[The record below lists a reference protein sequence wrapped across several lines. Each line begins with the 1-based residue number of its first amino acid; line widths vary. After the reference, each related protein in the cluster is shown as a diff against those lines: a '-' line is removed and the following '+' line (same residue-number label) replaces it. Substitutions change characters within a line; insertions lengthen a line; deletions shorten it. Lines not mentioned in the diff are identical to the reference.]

1 MPHNRLI
8 GVALFIIVALL
19 ILGIIRLRRRQRQ
32 KSDKSN
38 PILRRARE
46 HLQAVRG
53 APFQAKPL
61 ANRLEKAAYQTAVDI
76 VQKRRRNEQVLLQVS
91 LGEILQSK
99 DRRAY
104 WAVNSKR
111 VDLLVIDHELR
122 PLAVIEIDGSGHGLS
137 RDIARINDKI
147 KDIVLAAAGIPLI
160 RIPAPDDNLG
170 TIRILVQQQLTA
182 CLKRLA

>member
-32 KSDKSN
+32 KSDKNN
-38 PILRRARE
+38 PILQRARE

-61 ANRLEKAAYQTAVDI
+61 ANRLEKAAYQTAVNI

-91 LGEILQSK
+91 LGESK

-122 PLAVIEIDGSGHGLS
+122 PLVVIEIDGSGHGLS

-170 TIRILVQQQLTA
+170 TIRTLVQQQLTA

>member
-1 MPHNRLI
+1 M
-8 GVALFIIVALL
+8 
-19 ILGIIRLRRRQRQ
+19 
-32 KSDKSN
+32 
-38 PILRRARE
+38 
-46 HLQAVRG
+46 
-53 APFQAKPL
+53 
-61 ANRLEKAAYQTAVDI
+61 
-76 VQKRRRNEQVLLQVS
+76 
-91 LGEILQSK
+91 
-99 DRRAY
+99 
-104 WAVNSKR
+104 NSKR

-170 TIRILVQQQLTA
+170 TIRTLVQQQLTA

>member
-1 MPHNRLI
+1 M
-8 GVALFIIVALL
+8 
-19 ILGIIRLRRRQRQ
+19 
-32 KSDKSN
+32 
-38 PILRRARE
+38 
-46 HLQAVRG
+46 
-53 APFQAKPL
+53 
-61 ANRLEKAAYQTAVDI
+61 
-76 VQKRRRNEQVLLQVS
+76 QKRRRNEQVLLQVS

-122 PLAVIEIDGSGHGLS
+122 PLVVIEIDGSGHGLS

-160 RIPAPDDNLG
+160 RIPAPDDNLSA
-170 TIRILVQQQLTA
+170 IRTLVQQQLTA
-182 CLKRLA
+182 CLKRLT

>member
-8 GVALFIIVALL
+8 GVALFIIAALL

-32 KSDKSN
+32 KSDKNN
-38 PILRRARE
+38 PILQRARE
-46 HLQAVRG
+46 HLKAVRG
-53 APFQAKPL
+53 APFQPKPL

-76 VQKRRRNEQVLLQVS
+76 VQKRHRNEQVLLQVS

-122 PLAVIEIDGSGHGLS
+122 PLVAIEIDGSGHGLS

-170 TIRILVQQQLTA
+170 AIRALVQQQLTA
-182 CLKRLA
+182 CLKRLV

>member
-8 GVALFIIVALL
+8 GVALFIIAALL
-19 ILGIIRLRRRQRQ
+19 ILGIIRLRCRQRQ
-32 KSDKSN
+32 KSDKNN
-38 PILRRARE
+38 PILQRARE

-76 VQKRRRNEQVLLQVS
+76 VQKRRRNEQV